1 MQLVD
6 MQQTRIPYQLTDE
19 RTPLKGPG
27 GKQLIVHIVVNVEVW
42 PFDQPMPRGILTPPH
57 GQAAVPDLPNWGWAE
72 YGLRAGM
79 PRFFRVLSGLPVSC
93 AINSAIID
101 VYPRLAE
108 RIVEAGW
115 EWVGHGVIQRSV
127 KSVPDER
134 AMIEEA
140 KAAIER
146 YTSKKMRGWLGPGLQ
161 ETFDTPDILKALG
174 FDYLCEWCVDDTPS
188 WMETRHGRIVSV
200 PYCFETNDSVI
211 YAVEKHSSD
220 EMTSRLERTLE
231 CFIKERS
238 EGPRIFT
245 IPLHPHLMG
254 VPHRIGFLERFL
266 DTLVKRK
273 DTVFMTGAQIADWFA
288 ATTAAGSRKAKK
300 TAGAPVKK

>member
-1 MQLVD
+1 

-19 RTPLKGPG
+19 RAPLKGPG
-27 GKQLIVHIVVNVEVW
+27 GKRLIVHIVVNVEVW

-134 AMIEEA
+134 AMIEKA

-146 YTSKKMRGWLGPGLQ
+146 YTRKKMRGWLGPGLQ
-161 ETFDTPDILKALG
+161 ETFDTPDILKALA
-174 FDYLCEWCVDDTPS
+174 FDYLCEWSIDDLPS
-188 WMETRHGRIVSV
+188 WMDTRHGRIVSV

-220 EMTSRLERTLE
+220 EMTGRLARTLE
-231 CFIKERS
+231 CFTKERS
-238 EGPRIFT
+238 AGPRILT
-245 IPLHPHLMG
+245 VPLHPHLMG

-266 DTLVKRK
+266 DTLVKHK
-273 DTVFMTGAQIADWFA
+273 HVVFMTGAQIADWF
-288 ATTAAGSRKAKK
+288 TASASAPLHVRRGGSRKAKVGSRK
-300 TAGAPVKK
+300 